1 MNIRMRKI
9 ITYRLVA
16 TLLLCLSIGLS
27 TFALVEAIKA
37 KPEKVVLDII
47 ALGLTI
53 SFAIGQ
59 IILICSGKKKESHLL
74 DIAFNS
80 DNTVNKLALVL
91 VLVGTSFGV
100 GLDILTIVV
109 ICTRSITLSV
119 YCSMLIIMSIA
130 SYLLLNCIT
139 YIIFTLLFKKRELTL
154 EDYAK

>member
-1 MNIRMRKI
+1 MNIRTRKI

-37 KPEKVVLDII
+37 KPEKIVLDII

-91 VLVGTSFGV
+91 VLVGTSFGA